1 MRSYWL
7 EKKQCYKERKTKM
20 KYVIYLDNQ
29 QIEELECDELE
40 AHKKYDE
47 LLEEFKGEYVY
58 DKITLFKLEIVKE
71 DNLEVKEVKDE

>member
-1 MRSYWL
+1 
-7 EKKQCYKERKTKM
+7 M